1 VVPITKNEV
10 EYVIKNLKA
19 TFSAGYDE
27 IPE

>member
-10 EYVIKNLKA
+10 ECVIKNLK
-19 TFSAGYDE
+19 TKFSAGYDE